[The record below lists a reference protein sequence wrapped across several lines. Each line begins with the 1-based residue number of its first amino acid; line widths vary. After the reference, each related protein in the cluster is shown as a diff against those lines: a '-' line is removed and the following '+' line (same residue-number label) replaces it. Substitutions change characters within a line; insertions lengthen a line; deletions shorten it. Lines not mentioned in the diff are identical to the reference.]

1 MNISFSIITVTYNS
15 KKELLETIYSVQS
28 QENKNFI
35 HIIKDG
41 LSTDKTNEIDFSKFK
56 NTLFHRSKDNGIY
69 DAMNQA
75 IKFAKNEYII
85 YLNSGDKFLSK
96 KTLNKLSK
104 EIKNNPSFNCYCGG
118 TLQIDPLNNRL
129 RRVIGISRFY
139 KYLPYSQ
146 LPHPSFVVRK
156 SILYQLKNPFDSRLK
171 IAADYKQQLIL
182 RKEKLWKVFY
192 SKEII
197 SIMPIGGV
205 SNKNKLSILEGYKE
219 TLIFSFKLF
228 NFLSIYIVCLKL
240 LLNIYS
246 RISILKI
253 KKYP

>member
-15 KKELLETIYSVQS
+15 KKELLETIDSVQS

-96 KTLNKLSK
+96 KTLSSVLSK
-104 EIKNNPSFNCYCGG
+104 F
-118 TLQIDPLNNRL
+118 
-129 RRVIGISRFY
+129 
-139 KYLPYSQ
+139 
-146 LPHPSFVVRK
+146 
-156 SILYQLKNPFDSRLK
+156 
-171 IAADYKQQLIL
+171 
-182 RKEKLWKVFY
+182 
-192 SKEII
+192 
-197 SIMPIGGV
+197 
-205 SNKNKLSILEGYKE
+205 LETNE
-219 TLIFSFKLF
+219 
-228 NFLSIYIVCLKL
+228 
-240 LLNIYS
+240 
-246 RISILKI
+246 
-253 KKYP
+253 